1 MSTQTAQVFFS
12 LLTLLA
18 DAAIVGL
25 LVARLA
31 RAHQLLDN
39 VADIAL
45 PLAFVVA
52 LTCMLGSLYF
62 SEIANFTPCNLCWYQ
77 RIAMYPLSVLL
88 VVATVR
94 RDHEI
99 RFYVVPLAL
108 IGAAISL
115 YHFTVERYPSLEAS
129 GVCTLAVPCTQVWF
143 RRFGFITLPF
153 MALSGFLLIVS
164 FVTLRPQEDR

>member
-1 MSTQTAQVFFS
+1 MSTQTAEVFFS
-12 LLTLLA
+12 LLTLVA

-25 LVARLA
+25 VVARLV
-31 RAHQLLDN
+31 RADRVLES

-62 SEIANFTPCNLCWYQ
+62 SQIADFTPCNLCWYQ

-88 VVATVR
+88 LVAVIR
-94 RDHEI
+94 RDRDI
-99 RFYVVPLAL
+99 RFYVVPLAV

-115 YHFTVERYPSLEAS
+115 YHFLVERFPSLEAS

-164 FVTLRPQEDR
+164 LVMLRPQEDR

>member
-1 MSTQTAQVFFS
+1 MSTQTAEVFFS
-12 LLTLLA
+12 LLTLVA
-18 DAAIVGL
+18 DAAIIGL

-31 RAHQLLDN
+31 RAERVLESG
-39 VADIAL
+39 ADIAL
-45 PLAFVVA
+45 PLAFIVA

-94 RDHEI
+94 RDHDV
-99 RFYVVPLAL
+99 RFYVVPLAV
-108 IGAAISL
+108 IGAGISL
-115 YHFTVERYPSLEAS
+115 YHFLVERFPSLEAS

-164 FVTLRPQEDR
+164 LVTLRPREDW